1 MDGLPPARMDGDA
14 SLAGG
19 ERLPLEHA
27 IALGAIQGP
36 TELLPVSSSGHLV
49 LVPAMLGWRYRELD
63 PEIRKA
69 FEVALHAGGALA
81 LLIGLRKEVAEYLR
95 SFGLRNLVTLSVSF
109 APAAV
114 TALRFERTI
123 ERRLGEPEPV
133 AVALLVGS
141 VAMAIADGR
150 PEERTRDHAGLGDAL
165 VIGAAQAFAL
175 APGISRNGATLTAA
189 RWRRFRRAD
198 ANVISR
204 QIALPVIVGAT
215 ILKGARLATRTLPEG
230 VGAGMAAGAA
240 AAFGSTLVS
249 MRLITML
256 ERSRSLRPYAL
267 YRAALATAA
276 LIALRRKA
284 RRSTP
289 WRHGDASPD
298 PNVAGLRAGG
308 HIPVQ

>member
-14 SLAGG
+14 SVAGD

-49 LVPAMLGWRYRELD
+49 LVPAMLGWPYRELD

-81 LLIGLRKEVAEYLR
+81 LLIGLRREVAEYLR
-95 SFGLRNLVTLSVSF
+95 SFGFRNLVTLSVSF

-114 TALRFERTI
+114 TALRFEHTI
-123 ERRLGEPEPV
+123 ERRLSEPEPV
-133 AVALLVGS
+133 AVALLAGS

-230 VGAGMAAGAA
+230 VGAGMAVGAGAA
-240 AAFGSTLVS
+240 FASTLVS

-267 YRAALATAA
+267 YRAVLATAA
-276 LIALRRKA
+276 LVARPECRRAPGRRPHSGSIAA
-284 RRSTP
+284 
-289 WRHGDASPD
+289 
-298 PNVAGLRAGG
+298 
-308 HIPVQ
+308 